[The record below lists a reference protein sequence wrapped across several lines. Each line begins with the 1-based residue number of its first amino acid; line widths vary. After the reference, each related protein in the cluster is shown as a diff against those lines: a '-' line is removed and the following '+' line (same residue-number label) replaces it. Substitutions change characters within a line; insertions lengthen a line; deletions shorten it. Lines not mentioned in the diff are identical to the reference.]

1 MDKKVNPA
9 KEFLGRYTALNKS
22 IDSLTRSIDAAMDRA
37 TKCTYTLN
45 PIKVQGGGGA
55 YDRMAE
61 DIATKLDCVN
71 LLMAAREEA
80 MKALQQILDA
90 IDSLPNETQRLL
102 LRLRY
107 VEGLKWEDV
116 EHRINYEHSRTNELH
131 GLALVKINRW
141 LKLRTKTE

>member
-1 MDKKVNPA
+1 MEKKQNPA
-9 KEFLGRYTALNKS
+9 KEFLKRYGALCMRRE
-22 IDSLTRSIDAAMDRA
+22 SLTHSIDAAIDRA

-45 PIKVQGGGGA
+45 PIKVQGGSGA

-71 LLMAAREEA
+71 LLAEARADAER
-80 MKALQQILDA
+80 ALQDILAA
-90 IDSLPNETQRLL
+90 IDSIADEEQKTLL
-102 LRLRY
+102 TLRY

-116 EHRINYEHSRTNELH
+116 CYRMHYEKTKVHELH

>member
-1 MDKKVNPA
+1 MEKKQNPA
-9 KEFLGRYTALNKS
+9 KEFLKRYGALCMRRE
-22 IDSLTRSIDAAMDRA
+22 SLTNSIDAAIERA

-45 PIKVQGGGGA
+45 PIKVQGGSGA

-71 LLMAAREEA
+71 LLTEARADAER
-80 MKALQQILDA
+80 ALQDILAA
-90 IDSLPNETQRLL
+90 IDSIADEEQKTLL
-102 LRLRY
+102 TLRY

-116 EHRINYEHSRTNELH
+116 CYRMHYEKTKVHELH

>member
-9 KEFLGRYTALNKS
+9 KEFLGRYTALNQRR
-22 IDSLTRSIDAAMDRA
+22 DSLTRSIDAAVDRA

-71 LLMAAREEA
+71 LLTEARADAE
-80 MKALQQILDA
+80 KALQQILDA
-90 IDSLPNETQRLL
+90 IESVPDEVQKTLL
-102 LRLRY
+102 TLRY

-116 EHRINYEHSRTNELH
+116 EHQIHYEKTKVFELH

-141 LKLRTKTE
+141 LKMRSKTE